1 MICCGTKDR
10 VVGKYPLSYHEIFDR
25 NGVPHLWYEVPDA
38 DHDSNAI
45 RSGLFNFLIRWFAD
59 K

>member
-1 MICCGTKDR
+1 MIKVWDD
-10 VVGKYPLSYHEIFDR
+10 VAWED
-25 NGVPHLWYEVPDA
+25 GVEHLWYEVPEA

-45 RSGLFNFLIRWFAD
+45 RSGWYNLLIRWTE